1 MMMMMKEYFY
11 NDEIENEVKKEVE
24 MFIELMQYNLKL
36 VDSFNEI
43 ERGVIDKNDTINI
56 TLFNSEKFR
65 QELYTNFIIKN
76 NLRYDSNFDIT
87 DKWRSFGRML
97 FADRLT
103 ESLHS
108 GSLFQ
113 FRDTPKFR
121 TMSIHFL
128 DDFLDFESDFDI
140 DFQKNKVKLKPAI
153 LAKMFD
159 RIKQENT
166 CFINAKQEKAL
177 NQIELILSNF
187 DELYKQLNII
197 DSDDKKR
204 LMFNFR
210 VLTDKND
217 KEFIYKNFL
226 SGLK

>member
-1 MMMMMKEYFY
+1 MKEYFY
-11 NDEIENEVKKEVE
+11 NNEIEQEVKKEIEIFV
-24 MFIELMQYNLKL
+24 ELMQFNLQL
-36 VDSFNEI
+36 VDKYNEI
-43 ERGVIDKNDTINI
+43 ERGVIDKNDAINI
-56 TLFNSEKFR
+56 TLFNVEKFR

-103 ESLHS
+103 ESLNS

-113 FRDTPKFR
+113 FKDAPKFR
-121 TMSIHFL
+121 AMSVHFL
-128 DDFLDFESDFDI
+128 SDYINFESDFDV
-140 DFQKNKVKLKPAI
+140 DFQKNKVKLKPAVLNSLI
-153 LAKMFD
+153 D

-166 CFINAKQEKAL
+166 YNINAKQEKAL

-187 DELYKQLNII
+187 EKLYTLLDIN

>member
-1 MMMMMKEYFY
+1 MKEYFY
-11 NDEIENEVKKEVE
+11 NNEVEQEVKKEIE

-43 ERGVIDKNDTINI
+43 ERGVIDKNDVINI
-56 TLFNSEKFR
+56 TLYNVEKYR

-76 NLRYDSNFDIT
+76 NLRYDTNFDIT

-121 TMSIHFL
+121 TMSVHFL
-128 DDFLDFESDFDI
+128 DDYISFESDFNI
-140 DFQKNKVKLKPAI
+140 DLIKNKVTMKPDSK
-153 LAKMFD
+153 AKIFD

-187 DELYKQLNII
+187 EELYTLLNIV
-197 DSDDKKR
+197 DEDEKKR
-204 LMFNFR
+204 LMFSFR
-210 VLTDKND
+210 ALTNKNDID